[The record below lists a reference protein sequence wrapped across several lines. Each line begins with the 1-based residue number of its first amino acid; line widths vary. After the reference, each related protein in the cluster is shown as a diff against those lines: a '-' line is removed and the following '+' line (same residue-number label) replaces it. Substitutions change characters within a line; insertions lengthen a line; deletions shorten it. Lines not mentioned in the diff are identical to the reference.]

1 VKKVRI
7 NKKIF
12 YTELSKVIIKII
24 NKKRKAVNIFFTG
37 GNSAKKTYFNIF
49 QNLKSININ
58 SRVNIYQTDERI
70 FEKKENKNSE
80 NIKNN
85 FIKKINEQKI
95 KFYPMIINN
104 KKLVNSSTYY
114 NCYNNS
120 KIDLILL
127 TLGDD
132 GHVASLSK
140 NDENIFKDKI
150 LCYTKYNSKKINRV
164 TISTK
169 FFNKAENIFIICN
182 GKKKQEMYKI
192 FKKKEKYFKRLNILL
207 KRADFYFD

>member
-1 VKKVRI
+1 MKKI
-7 NKKIF
+7 KTNKKIF
-12 YTELSKVIIKII
+12 YSKLSEKII
-24 NKKRKAVNIFFTG
+24 QIINLKKKEVNIFFTG
-37 GNSAKKTYFNIF
+37 GNSAEKIYKNIYQNVKKI
-49 QNLKSININ
+49 KIN
-58 SRVNIYQTDERI
+58 SKVNIYQTDERI
-70 FEKKENKNSE
+70 LEKKKNKNSE
-80 NIKNN
+80 NIKLN
-85 FIKKINEQKI
+85 FIK
-95 KFYPMIINN
+95 MLNN
-104 KKLVNSSTYY
+104 KKIEFFPMFIKNRKLINFIEYY

-164 TISTK
+164 TIGTK

>member
-1 VKKVRI
+1 MKKIKI

-12 YTELSKVIIKII
+12 YSKLSKEIIQII
-24 NKKRKAVNIFFTG
+24 NKKKKLVNIFFTG
-37 GNSAKKTYFNIF
+37 GNSAEKIYNEICKNVKKIEI
-49 QNLKSININ
+49 KST
-58 SRVNIYQTDERI
+58 VNIYQTDERI
-70 FEKKENKNSE
+70 FEKRKNKNSE
-80 NIKNN
+80 NIELN
-85 FIKKINEQKI
+85 FIKKINNKKI
-95 KFYPMIINN
+95 KFFPMIINN
-104 KKLVNSSTYY
+104 TKLVNSSTYY
-114 NCYNNS
+114 NCYNNF

-140 NDENIFKDKI
+140 NDENIFRDKI
-150 LCYTKYNSKKINRV
+150 LCFTKYNSKKINRV
-164 TISTK
+164 TIGTK